1 MKVTTSNLDEAVMA
15 ELDAFALAL
24 PEEIAKAQKAAAK
37 TAIKNIKAK
46 APGSG
51 RYAKGW
57 KSKTTQT
64 RLGAETVIYQG
75 DRPGLPHLLEFG
87 HPVISG
93 GRTVG
98 QAQANPHIAP
108 AESAAIEKFES
119 ELVKGIEN
127 GT

>member
-51 RYAKGW
+51 RYAKG
-57 KSKTTQT
+57 
-64 RLGAETVIYQG
+64 
-75 DRPGLPHLLEFG
+75 
-87 HPVISG
+87 
-93 GRTVG
+93 
-98 QAQANPHIAP
+98 
-108 AESAAIEKFES
+108 
-119 ELVKGIEN
+119 
-127 GT
+127 